1 MHVFDESAHASHP
14 EPAHSMHPDR
24 AKVRTLIVDDD
35 EAIKEMFA
43 SVLRLEGYSVS
54 TVSSAEEA
62 LAILSRES
70 FDLVL
75 TDIMMPGAD
84 GFALLERIHALAP
97 DMPIV
102 LISGSADIE
111 TGRRAIKAGASDFV
125 AKPYNIRDLPSLVER
140 NLTRSALRRRQNE
153 RHQKELLLSYE
164 TVLDAL
170 LAALDVRDTE
180 TEGHSERVTA
190 YTMLLADLLGVPQ
203 SELYHIER
211 GALLHDIGKIG
222 IPDQILLKPGPL
234 SAAEWAEM
242 KKHPVVGFQMC
253 ARIEFLRGAAQIVLH
268 HHERWD
274 GTGYP
279 DGLKGEA
286 IPLGA
291 RIFAVADAFDAMTTD
306 RPYRQ
311 AQSYEAA
318 YQEILRCSG
327 THFDPRVV
335 EVFLAI
341 EESRWQQVRSL
352 MAR

>member
-1 MHVFDESAHASHP
+1 
-14 EPAHSMHPDR
+14 
-24 AKVRTLIVDDD
+24 
-35 EAIKEMFA
+35 A
-43 SVLRLEGYSVS
+43 SVLRSEGYAVAA
-54 TVSSAEEA
+54 VSSAEEA
-62 LAILSRES
+62 IALLAREH

-75 TDIMMPGAD
+75 TDIVMPGAD

-97 DMPIV
+97 DMPII

-111 TGRRAIKAGASDFV
+111 TGRRAIKAGACDFV
-125 AKPYNIRDLPSLVER
+125 AKPYNLRDLPSLVER
-140 NLTRSALRRRQNE
+140 NLTRSALRRRQKE
-153 RHQKELLLSYE
+153 RHQRELLLSYE

-170 LAALDVRDTE
+170 LSALDIRDTE

-222 IPDQILLKPGPL
+222 VPDHILLKPGPL
-234 SAAEWAEM
+234 TPEEWEEM

-253 ARIEFLRGAAQIVLH
+253 ARIDFLRGAAQVVLH

-279 DGLKGEA
+279 DGLRGEA

-291 RIFAVADAFDAMTTD
+291 RIFAVADAFDVMTTD

-311 AQSYEAA
+311 ARSYEAA
-318 YQEILRCSG
+318 CQEILRCSG
-327 THFDPRVV
+327 AHFDPRVV
-335 EVFLAI
+335 EAFLTV
-341 EESRWQQVRSL
+341 EEARWQQVRSL
-352 MAR
+352 MAK